1 MEQTNTTPPAQAPR
15 RWATLTA
22 KYGLLGAIKPY
33 FVGERPPKVSER
45 EPKLTW
51 YVQALVYATSLAT
64 LFVFGV
70 SEIYLILHYGWSV
83 ISIILGIP
91 LGLLLI
97 MVYAMDRSFAR
108 TIPRIGILAQRRQYG
123 LLVEHIA
130 YVVCVGAIEAFTYGL
145 VIYTLE
151 NNINALLH
159 GGSIIPAGIGWLLG
173 LIAARAV
180 LLIWT
185 IGHAH
190 LTSEDLQVQWGT
202 IERQGVELLGGNV
215 LMQVQSIDLQHSS
228 LGQKMKLLML
238 FLRPVPRAPWS
249 WNRRERQAAQAAL
262 DDAHRQAIVDAFIQ
276 MDAPPPTQ
284 PVATPEVT
292 LAPPTNGHHVPE
304 MTTPEI
310 AALPEADVD
319 EVPGQM
325 NELAPLASV
334 GGTHSQPRPQSQ
346 AFLTL
351 LKNTAR
357 TMLQDH
363 QPFTVYAFTERLNV
377 SQEDL
382 LEAIRRLVVQVRNKL
397 KAGQAVKD
405 DAVLALGMLLE
416 QPTPTR

>member
-1 MEQTNTTPPAQAPR
+1 MTTTTVTS
-15 RWATLTA
+15 RWGTLTA

-33 FVGERPPKVSER
+33 FLGEQPPKVSER

-64 LFVFGV
+64 LFVFGI

-123 LLVEHIA
+123 LLIEHIA

-145 VIYTLE
+145 VIYTME

-159 GGSIIPAGIGWLLG
+159 GQSIIPTGVGWLVG

-215 LMQVQSIDLQHSS
+215 LQQVQSINLQHAS
-228 LGQKMKLLML
+228 LGQKMRLLML
-238 FLRPVPRAPWS
+238 FLRPVARAPWS
-249 WNRRERQAAQAAL
+249 WNRRDRQAAQAKL
-262 DDAHRQAIVDAFIQ
+262 DDAHRQAIVDAFTQ
-276 MDAPPPTQ
+276 MDTVPTTQAIIAP
-284 PVATPEVT
+284 TPS
-292 LAPPTNGHHVPE
+292 TNGHHVATEPVLVLPE
-304 MTTPEI
+304 VEEEVVMPDMMNDIAPTTPVNPARPRPGTKRFSDTVYLI
-310 AALPEADVD
+310 AKQMRQDRVSLNFLTISERVNAETQADITAEQVRQILEARQN
-319 EVPGQM
+319 ERISRLRPGQD
-325 NELAPLASV
+325 LAPDPVLSA
-334 GGTHSQPRPQSQ
+334 
-346 AFLTL
+346 L
-351 LKNTAR
+351 L
-357 TMLQDH
+357 
-363 QPFTVYAFTERLNV
+363 
-377 SQEDL
+377 
-382 LEAIRRLVVQVRNKL
+382 
-397 KAGQAVKD
+397 
-405 DAVLALGMLLE
+405 
-416 QPTPTR
+416 

>member
-1 MEQTNTTPPAQAPR
+1 MSEVNATPH

-22 KYGLLGAIKPY
+22 KYGLLGAIRPY
-33 FVGERPPKVSER
+33 FLGEQPPKVSER

-64 LFVFGV
+64 LFVFGLA
-70 SEIYLILHYGWSV
+70 EIYLILHYGPSV
-83 ISIILGIP
+83 ISVILAIP

-130 YVVCVGAIEAFTYGL
+130 YVVCVGTIEAFTYGL
-145 VIYTLE
+145 VIYTME

-159 GGSIIPAGIGWLLG
+159 GQSIIPTGIGWLLG

-215 LMQVQSIDLQHSS
+215 LQQVQAIDLQHTT
-228 LGQKMKLLML
+228 LGTKMRLLML
-238 FLRPVPRAPWS
+238 FLRPVSRAPWS

-262 DDAHRQAIVDAFIQ
+262 DDAHRQAIVDAFTQ
-276 MDAPPPTQ
+276 MDATPA
-284 PVATPEVT
+284 PVTV
-292 LAPPTNGHHVPE
+292 APVPSANGHHVPE
-304 MTTPEI
+304 LAAPEVD
-310 AALPEADVD
+310 ALPDEEPEAVTPAMQNDI
-319 EVPGQM
+319 
-325 NELAPLASV
+325 APAATIARPKNPSK
-334 GGTHSQPRPQSQ
+334 PRPGSRAYRQMVYDKARELLSQ
-346 AFLTL
+346 DQALTL
-351 LKNTAR
+351 FALAQALHERVEDVETAINALKNQR
-357 TMLQDH
+357 
-363 QPFTVYAFTERLNV
+363 VN
-377 SQEDL
+377 
-382 LEAIRRLVVQVRNKL
+382 RLVPPQE
-397 KAGQAVKD
+397 ATPD
-405 DAVLALGMLLE
+405 PVLDII
-416 QPTPTR
+416 